1 MKQSVPEKIMKC
13 VVAISA
19 VSTIL
24 SCVFYK
30 VSPQVF
36 LLVLSITFG
45 TVCYHFSMRMILGLT
60 LNKYITKPLNYESK
74 WFSQNSFE
82 VGFYQKIRIRHW
94 KNMLP
99 TYYPENFLF
108 RTHTE
113 LDLIQTMC
121 IAEIGHEMMILLSYI
136 PIIFS
141 LFFGQFYVFLI
152 TSFLA
157 GLCDAVFVMVQRYNR
172 FRIVKIVERRN
183 DRSNVQVLSI

>member
-24 SCVFYK
+24 SCVFYR
-30 VSPQVF
+30 VFPQVF

-45 TVCYHFSMRMILGLT
+45 TVFYHFSMRMMLGLT

-74 WFSQNSFE
+74 WFSKKSFE
-82 VGFYQKIRIRHW
+82 AGFYQKVRIRDW

-99 TYYPENFLF
+99 TYYPEKFLF

-157 GLCDAVFVMVQRYNR
+157 GLCDAVFVMAQRYNR
-172 FRIVKIVERRN
+172 FRIVKIIERRN
-183 DRSNVQVLSI
+183 TKSWENNII